1 MFSIVRLALF
11 HPLQYRNNPDRVLK
25 YQEYENELNMSGIQY
40 PVDMKDIDKLEHQ
53 NNISVNIY
61 GYEDKKFFLF
71 RITTMTAASHHVN
84 LLYIT
89 VDKRSCYVLVKDLS
103 RLVLRQYNN
112 YKSKKYFCQY
122 CLHGCTSEEILKNHL
137 GRSKLHGKQ
146 RIKLPGADDKKR
158 HDKVKFTE
166 TKYQL
171 RLPFVIY
178 ADFKSVLHKQDS
190 GESSSSKT
198 FTIQYQHHVPC
209 GSCIYMKCSDGR

>member
-89 VDKRSCYVLVKDLS
+89 VDKTSC
-103 RLVLRQYNN
+103 
-112 YKSKKYFCQY
+112 
-122 CLHGCTSEEILKNHL
+122 
-137 GRSKLHGKQ
+137 
-146 RIKLPGADDKKR
+146 
-158 HDKVKFTE
+158 
-166 TKYQL
+166 
-171 RLPFVIY
+171 
-178 ADFKSVLHKQDS
+178 
-190 GESSSSKT
+190 
-198 FTIQYQHHVPC
+198 
-209 GSCIYMKCSDGR
+209 